1 MCVLK
6 GKTIIQYSDMLGC
19 MGIMSKCCDVY
30 FGQAKPRRFNRNK
43 VNNSKGWLGEVR
55 IIEAEFKLIKAK
67 N

>member
-1 MCVLK
+1 
-6 GKTIIQYSDMLGC
+6 MLGC